1 MPKSLAIR
9 GKFVFDPEHGGGR
22 RRRDKHMP
30 RHKIFTEN
38 TDKICYNNKDL
49 NKRFEMNDLS
59 DDEEDNYQVNPFAM
73 AQPTDR
79 SQTGAQEFTEVNFLA
94 SAGTGECDHPENI
107 EDEDQEEELEIAP
120 ELYYSQDG
128 EAHQLPCSESA
139 HSDYGLQ
146 NSITIETMDMLL
158 NHKAMCE
165 NQGTP
170 MPNIMIIDCRFAYEF
185 EGGHIDGAINVSTR
199 EEM

>member
-22 RRRDKHMP
+22 RRRDKHLP

-38 TDKICYNNKDL
+38 TDKIGYNNKDL
-49 NKRFEMNDLS
+49 NKCFEINDLS
-59 DDEEDNYQVNPFAM
+59 DDEEDNRHINPFAM

-79 SQTGAQEFTEVNFLA
+79 SQTVNQDAMQEFTEVNFLA
-94 SAGTGECDHPENI
+94 SAGTGESHPENI

-120 ELYYSQDG
+120 ELFYSQDG

-139 HSDYGLQ
+139 HSDYGL
-146 NSITIETMDMLL
+146 
-158 NHKAMCE
+158 
-165 NQGTP
+165 
-170 MPNIMIIDCRFAYEF
+170 
-185 EGGHIDGAINVSTR
+185 
-199 EEM
+199 